1 MPVTSFTFSELL
13 RTLQD
18 IEDGLLRSA
27 GGFGVEAISELSQ
40 FTPSTL
46 QSLVNG
52 CKDLDQVGKINQAAR
67 RIQLVA
73 EARLCLEESSASLC
87 AELSREANTLLS
99 VQISSRSVERS
110 VDLSENLPSYHMR
123 RHFLA
128 TLHDPYPAAEDKEA
142 LVRITNESVLQPGTP
157 LKKRTLLSVEQLT
170 LWFINAR
177 RRSGWSQIVRKF
189 ARNDRNR
196 MKLLVQ
202 AKMLASDPSARA
214 IATQSSLVGN
224 LDDLLRENL
233 GDLTPAD
240 KEEFEDD
247 WNSMISWIKY
257 GVKEK
262 VGDWVYDLVAAN
274 KKSPPRTGQ
283 ARAVTTAA
291 NRSPARKTATKTQT
305 KPRKAKQRASKTP
318 SMDSTSVLESTPE
331 LSMCSTADNSFSSF
345 GSNGSLVQHNPF
357 QQYQLQQSPSLNTR
371 GGRKVK
377 ALPKRATQKLPAE
390 ALYISKSSLW
400 CPHKAL
406 DANTEQAL
414 CFALPLKD
422 NNESGSIDTCY
433 PVPEERKTALSL
445 ASEALAQV
453 SGQTNSYLPASKQ
466 QMFPPYDAMGQ
477 IPFVPRRENL
487 SSNSLSAAFG

>member
-1 MPVTSFTFSELL
+1 MTSNKVFSASCLL
-13 RTLQD
+13 HSLQQ
-18 IEDGLLRSA
+18 IEDEFLGTDRSDHTHL
-27 GGFGVEAISELSQ
+27 VERLARLHDG
-40 FTPSTL
+40 TANL
-46 QSLVNG
+46 KNDVN
-52 CKDLDQVGKINQAAR
+52 DQDTIDRIRLAAQ
-67 RIQLVA
+67 RIQVVA
-73 EARLCLEESSASLC
+73 ETRLSLEKTFETLRDKAVTDADLIARG
-87 AELSREANTLLS
+87 ANLIAPPS
-99 VQISSRSVERS
+99 QAP
-110 VDLSENLPSYHMR
+110 DLSETLPSYHMR

-128 TLHDPYPAAEDKEA
+128 TLHDPYPAAEDKKA

-233 GDLTPAD
+233 GHLTPAD

-305 KPRKAKQRASKTP
+305 KPKKAKQRASKTP
-318 SMDSTSVLESTPE
+318 SMDSTSALESTPE
-331 LSMCSTADNSFSSF
+331 LSACSTADNSFSSF
-345 GSNGSLVQHNPF
+345 CSNGSLGQHDPF

-377 ALPKRATQKLPAE
+377 ALPKRAAQKLPAE
-390 ALYISKSSLW
+390 ALYI
-400 CPHKAL
+400 
-406 DANTEQAL
+406 N
-414 CFALPLKD
+414 

-445 ASEALAQV
+445 ASEALAQA

>member
-1 MPVTSFTFSELL
+1 MTSHKVFSASGLL
-13 RTLQD
+13 HSLQQ
-18 IEDGLLRSA
+18 IEDEFLSTDRNDHTHL
-27 GGFGVEAISELSQ
+27 VERLARLHDG
-40 FTPSTL
+40 TANL
-46 QSLVNG
+46 KNDVN
-52 CKDLDQVGKINQAAR
+52 DQDTIDRIRLAAQ
-67 RIQLVA
+67 RIQVVA
-73 EARLCLEESSASLC
+73 ETRLSLEKTFETLRDKAVTDAALIARG
-87 AELSREANTLLS
+87 ANLIAPPS
-99 VQISSRSVERS
+99 QAP
-110 VDLSENLPSYHMR
+110 DLSETLPSYHMR

-142 LVRITNESVLQPGTP
+142 LVQITNESVLQPGTP

-233 GDLTPAD
+233 GHLTPAD
-240 KEEFEDD
+240 KEEFEDN

-345 GSNGSLVQHNPF
+345 VSNGSLVQHDPF
-357 QQYQLQQSPSLNTR
+357 QQYELQQSPSLNTR

-377 ALPKRATQKLPAE
+377 ALPNRAAQKLPAE
-390 ALYISKSSLW
+390 AL
-400 CPHKAL
+400 HT
-406 DANTEQAL
+406 N
-414 CFALPLKD
+414 
-422 NNESGSIDTCY
+422 NNESGSIDMCY

-445 ASEALAQV
+445 ASEALAQF

>member
-1 MPVTSFTFSELL
+1 MNIRELL
-13 RTLQD
+13 SQLEAIQD
-18 IEDGLLRSA
+18 KLLSSDDQGTIPHISTIREALKSETPLIDSDLRS
-27 GGFGVEAISELSQ
+27 SQ
-40 FTPSTL
+40 EVRQAVTRL
-46 QSLVNG
+46 QV
-52 CKDLDQVGKINQAAR
+52 I
-67 RIQLVA
+67 
-73 EARLCLEESSASLC
+73 SSALI
-87 AELSREANTLLS
+87 ELEVDSDKVRRETSTEASRLLTKLPKPDDMGTMAQPES
-99 VQISSRSVERS
+99 
-110 VDLSENLPSYHMR
+110 LSETLPSYHMR
-123 RHFLA
+123 KHFLV
-128 TLHDPYPAAEDKEA
+128 TLHDPYPTAEDKEA
-142 LVRITNESVLQPGTP
+142 LVQTTNESVLQPDTP
-157 LKKRTLLSVEQLT
+157 FKKRTLLTVEQLT

-233 GDLTPAD
+233 GHLTPAD

-345 GSNGSLVQHNPF
+345 GSNGSLVPHDPF

-377 ALPKRATQKLPAE
+377 ALPNRATQKLPAE
-390 ALYISKSSLW
+390 ALYINS
-400 CPHKAL
+400 
-406 DANTEQAL
+406 
-414 CFALPLKD
+414 
-422 NNESGSIDTCY
+422 NESGSIDTCY

-445 ASEALAQV
+445 ASEALAQA

>member
-99 VQISSRSVERS
+99 IQISSRSVKHS
-110 VDLSENLPSYHMR
+110 VDLSEMLPSYHMR
-123 RHFLA
+123 KHFLA
-128 TLHDPYPAAEDKEA
+128 TLHDPYPTAEDKEA
-142 LVRITNESVLQPGTP
+142 LVRVTNESVLQPGSP

-202 AKMLASDPSARA
+202 AKMLTSDPSARS
-214 IATQSSLVGN
+214 IATQSSLVRN

-233 GDLTPAD
+233 GHLTPAD

-305 KPRKAKQRASKTP
+305 KTATKTQTKPRKAKQRASKAP

-345 GSNGSLVQHNPF
+345 GSNGSLVQHDPF

-377 ALPKRATQKLPAE
+377 ALPKRAAQKLPAE
-390 ALYISKSSLW
+390 ALYI
-400 CPHKAL
+400 
-406 DANTEQAL
+406 N
-414 CFALPLKD
+414 

-445 ASEALAQV
+445 ASEALAQA